1 MFLLIIMMSN
11 YKVLLLSVIRSNSR
25 ELRDDNYRVLQE
37 ITISIT
43 NRN

>member
-1 MFLLIIMMSN
+1 MMSN